1 MCCWRVFFRAFI
13 RIDFQAIGMH
23 KPRALLKV
31 VEQHFNECS
40 PFGSTQM
47 GLLAFTDQISY
58 DYIHSTRA
66 LSPYVCYTEIDAY
79 MKMKKIKKKPATIC
93 SMHTL
98 TSSHLTFH
106 HSIKLS
112 CSMQCIQIPCTVCM

>member
-1 MCCWRVFFRAFI
+1 MYISFMCCWCMFFFRTFI

-79 MKMKKIKKKPATIC
+79 MKMKKKKKNSNNMLNA
-93 SMHTL
+93 HTNIIAFDI
-98 TSSHLTFH
+98 SPFD
-106 HSIKLS
+106 
-112 CSMQCIQIPCTVCM
+112 